1 MAFQIL
7 GNSQIS
13 KHFSDQVGV
22 MLYQNK
28 IKITYSND
36 NNNNNNNNNKNNNND
51 NNNDNNK
58 NNNNKNDN
66 NNNIKFK
73 TLIIRSS
80 LCGYS
85 DAYILVSVTIADLGT
100 SA

>member
-13 KHFSDQVGV
+13 KHFSDLVGV

-28 IKITYSND
+28 IKITYSN
-36 NNNNNNNNNKNNNND
+36 NNNNKNNKND

-58 NNNNKNDN
+58 NNNYKNDN

-80 LCGYS
+80 LCDYS
-85 DAYILVSVTIADLGT
+85 DAYILVNLTITDLDT

>member
-7 GNSQIS
+7 GNYQIS

-22 MLYQNK
+22 MLFKNK
-28 IKITYSND
+28 IKITYS
-36 NNNNNNNNNKNNNND
+36 NNNNKNNNND

-58 NNNNKNDN
+58 NDN
-66 NNNIKFK
+66 NNNIKFN

-80 LCGYS
+80 LCDYS
-85 DAYILVSVTIADLGT
+85 DAYILVNVTITDLGT